1 MEAQNIYTKKMALF
15 SYIASVED
23 DSMIDKLLNLIN
35 PSDNTTKKKNE
46 ATLKLSAAQKMA
58 IDKGLKDIEDGNINR
73 SAGFVILRHIQL
85 KFTKKIY
92 NISQ

>member
-35 PSDNTTKKKNE
+35 PVNNNTKTE
-46 ATLKLSAAQKMA
+46 ATLKLSAAQKSA

-73 SAGFVILRHIQL
+73 IL
-85 KFTKKIY
+85 
-92 NISQ
+92 

>member
-1 MEAQNIYTKKMALF
+1 
-15 SYIASVED
+15 
-23 DSMIDKLLNLIN
+23 MIDKLLNLIN
-35 PSDNTTKKKNE
+35 PVNNNTKTE
-46 ATLKLSAAQKMA
+46 ATLKLSAAQKSA

>member
-35 PSDNTTKKKNE
+35 PSNINLNNDT
-46 ATLKLSAAQKMA
+46 TLKLSDAQKSA
-58 IDKGLKDIEDGNINR
+58 IDKGLKDIEEGNIIPYKQAR
-73 SAGFVILRHIQL
+73 EEL
-85 KFTKKIY
+85 KKRMPTYFK
-92 NISQ
+92 

>member
-35 PSDNTTKKKNE
+35 PSNINLKND
-46 ATLKLSAAQKMA
+46 ATLKLSATQKSA
-58 IDKGLKDIEDGNINR
+58 IDKGLKDIEDGNIIPYKQVR
-73 SAGFVILRHIQL
+73 EEL
-85 KFTKKIY
+85 KKRITLSI
-92 NISQ
+92 

>member
-35 PSDNTTKKKNE
+35 PSNINLNNDTT
-46 ATLKLSAAQKMA
+46 LQLSDAQKSA
-58 IDKGLKDIEDGNINR
+58 IDKGLKDIEDGNTIPYKQAR
-73 SAGFVILRHIQL
+73 EEL
-85 KFTKKIY
+85 KKRMPTYFK
-92 NISQ
+92 

>member
-35 PSDNTTKKKNE
+35 PSNINLKND
-46 ATLKLSAAQKMA
+46 ATLKLSDAQKSA
-58 IDKGLKDIEDGNINR
+58 IDKGLKDIEDGNIIPYKQAR
-73 SAGFVILRHIQL
+73 EEL
-85 KFTKKIY
+85 KKRMPTYFK
-92 NISQ
+92 

>member
-35 PSDNTTKKKNE
+35 PSNINLNND
-46 ATLKLSAAQKMA
+46 ATLKLSDAQKSA
-58 IDKGLKDIEDGNINR
+58 IDKGLKDIEDGNIIPYKQAR
-73 SAGFVILRHIQL
+73 EEL
-85 KFTKKIY
+85 KKRMPTYFK
-92 NISQ
+92 

>member
-35 PSDNTTKKKNE
+35 PSNINLNND
-46 ATLKLSAAQKMA
+46 ATLKLSDAQKSA
-58 IDKGLKDIEDGNINR
+58 IDKGLKDIEDGNIIPYKQVR
-73 SAGFVILRHIQL
+73 EEL
-85 KFTKKIY
+85 KKRITLSI
-92 NISQ
+92 

>member
-35 PSDNTTKKKNE
+35 PSNINLKND
-46 ATLKLSAAQKMA
+46 ATLKLSDAQKSA
-58 IDKGLKDIEDGNINR
+58 IDKGLKDIEDGNIIPYKQVR
-73 SAGFVILRHIQL
+73 EEL
-85 KFTKKIY
+85 KKRITLSI
-92 NISQ
+92 

>member
-35 PSDNTTKKKNE
+35 PSNINLNND
-46 ATLKLSAAQKMA
+46 ATLQLSDAQKSA
-58 IDKGLKDIEDGNINR
+58 IDKGLKDIEDGNIIPYKQAR
-73 SAGFVILRHIQL
+73 EEL
-85 KFTKKIY
+85 KKRMPTYFK
-92 NISQ
+92 

>member
-35 PSDNTTKKKNE
+35 PSNINLNND
-46 ATLKLSAAQKMA
+46 ATLKLSDAQKSA
-58 IDKGLKDIEDGNINR
+58 IDKGLKDIEEGNIIPYKQAR
-73 SAGFVILRHIQL
+73 EEL
-85 KFTKKIY
+85 KKRMPTYFK
-92 NISQ
+92 

>member
-35 PSDNTTKKKNE
+35 PSNTNLKND
-46 ATLKLSAAQKMA
+46 ATLQLSNAQKSA
-58 IDKGLKDIEDGNINR
+58 IDKGLKDIEDGNIIPYKKAR
-73 SAGFVILRHIQL
+73 EEL
-85 KFTKKIY
+85 KKRMPTYFK
-92 NISQ
+92 